1 MNPVVQYDSAIADKP
16 TPASTTCQK
25 CRHSSNATA
34 SLVLCRN
41 FKVLSVNTYDS
52 VTDTYHY
59 PNARIVRGDNMV
71 CDGFER
77 KLNWFEC
84 LIQSFN

>member
-25 CRHSSNATA
+25 CRHSFNATA
-34 SLVLCRN
+34 SLVLCMNRDVISHN
-41 FKVLSVNTYDS
+41 LYDA

-59 PNARIVRGDNMV
+59 PNARHVRGDNMV
-71 CDGFER
+71 CGGFEKAQGWLTR
-77 KLNWFEC
+77 LVH
-84 LIQSFN
+84 LFN